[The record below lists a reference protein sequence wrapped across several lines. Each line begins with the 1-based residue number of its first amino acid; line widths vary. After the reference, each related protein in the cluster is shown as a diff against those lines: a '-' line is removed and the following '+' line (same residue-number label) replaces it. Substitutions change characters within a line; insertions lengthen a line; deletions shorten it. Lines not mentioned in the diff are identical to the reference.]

1 MSNVCFAIATL
12 HDVIPV
18 PTSTAVCAFENHS
31 FFTKMTPLTVSKDN
45 GGDVGKPVNQSS
57 HLENKNSEPSSTT
70 PCQNINPSA
79 AMDGEATK
87 SDVNPSI
94 AVAQSKS
101 TQGDATDPRLMRAA
115 RFLCHPSMNNVSS
128 SEKESYLQ
136 WKGYS
141 DNEISLAKKIYTESA
156 KDERGNFGRI
166 WDSEV
171 EGTRNGTRKEN
182 ELGRHPNVMNMPI
195 STSQETYTQGY
206 YPHGN
211 AQTSEQPELPN
222 AIIPITIGGLIAMF
236 GMAAFRWLN
245 GGDFVLFPPSA
256 NMALPNVSAV
266 GSETQAGN
274 DSEIENSKQGRGML
288 AEGDESSVEGGHIAG
303 RVEHEKEEYFDNVG
317 FGQQSVEMPHLISQD
332 STIAQ
337 HLQSLSMAIEKQTL
351 LQEQALKVKSDE
363 KARSKTNIAMDL
375 LMKKRSQHLD
385 AAGEDKLDDSSHL
398 QREGSQYAASQISIL
413 VQLTEMKCLLKTVA
427 NTYTNASDPAT
438 HSDED
443 LLITKLEMIRSSLE
457 TIEMNVCRGGSV
469 KDGMPAAIQDIVP
482 CINTKD
488 DELTDKRIEAD
499 PLSRDKIETKVIEVA
514 ANVAEDEPTSGGT
527 KFDSQGTAV
536 TVDVDDQ
543 EQDGKQPYA
552 EKQRPSVGK
561 EALQEALRK
570 MKENNAASLVKTSC
584 QMLCLYMN
592 NLASN
597 PKSDKYSKIYTKNNT
612 FKNKIGSV
620 KFAKDVLISVGFED
634 EGSCLRWN
642 QTGISASDGIDSSD
656 DDLSSRLQEA
666 AASIQDLQT
675 QLK

>member
-1 MSNVCFAIATL
+1 M
-12 HDVIPV
+12 
-18 PTSTAVCAFENHS
+18 
-31 FFTKMTPLTVSKDN
+31 MTPLTVSKDN
-45 GGDVGKPVNQSS
+45 GEDVGKPVNQSS
-57 HLENKNSEPSSTT
+57 HLENQHSEQSSTT
-70 PCQNINPSA
+70 PCQKINSS

-94 AVAQSKS
+94 AAAQSKP
-101 TQGDATDPRLMRAA
+101 TDGNATDPRLLRAV

-156 KDERGNFGRI
+156 KDERGNFDRI

-171 EGTRNGTRKEN
+171 EGTLDGMRKEN
-182 ELGRHPNVMNMPI
+182 KLGRRPNVMNMPI

-245 GGDFVLFPPSA
+245 GGDFDLFPPSA

-266 GSETQAGN
+266 GCETQAGN
-274 DSEIENSKQGRGML
+274 DFEIENSEHGKDAL
-288 AEGDESSVEGGHIAG
+288 AEGDDASVEDGHIAG

-317 FGQQSVEMPHLISQD
+317 IGQQSAEMPRHISQD

-337 HLQSLSMAIEKQTL
+337 HLQSLSMAIEKHTL
-351 LQEQALKVKSDE
+351 LQEQVLKVKTDE
-363 KARSKTNIAMDL
+363 KARSKTNNAMDL
-375 LMKKRSQHLD
+375 LLKKQSQHLD
-385 AAGEDKLDDSSHL
+385 AAGERLSDKLDDSSHL
-398 QREGSQYAASQISIL
+398 QREGSQCAASQISIL
-413 VQLTEMKCLLKTVA
+413 VQLTEMKCLLKSVA
-427 NTYTNASDPAT
+427 DAYTNASNSAT
-438 HSDED
+438 RSDED
-443 LLITKLEMIRSSLE
+443 LVITKLEMIRSSLE
-457 TIEMNVCRGGSV
+457 TIEINVCRGGSV
-469 KDGMPAAIQDIVP
+469 KDGISVAPAMQDIELG
-482 CINTKD
+482 INTKD
-488 DELTDKRIEAD
+488 DERTDECIEAD
-499 PLSRDKIETKVIEVA
+499 PLSRDKVETTETDVA
-514 ANVAEDEPTSGGT
+514 ADVAEDEPTSGGT
-527 KFDSQGTAV
+527 KVDSQSTGENA
-536 TVDVDDQ
+536 DVDDQ
-543 EQDGKQPYA
+543 EEDDQQQPCA
-552 EKQRPSVGK
+552 ENLRPAVGK

-570 MKENNAASLVKTSC
+570 MKENNEASLVKTSC

-634 EGSCLRWN
+634 EGSCLRWK
-642 QTGISASDGIDSSD
+642 QTGIIASDDNDSSD
-656 DDLSSRLQEA
+656 HDLPSLLQEA